1 MTTIK
6 SNPDNRGG
14 KRIGAGRPPNLAR
27 QLAKANEMAKVLQ
40 IATKEG
46 FAKISDSYGEVI
58 DTAIKLALGY
68 TGTKYNKDG
77 QPYSAEIPPDTKMLM
92 KLMDVGI
99 NSLSE
104 EDYSGARNPAIDL
117 LEKARKRGGTV
128 NIINNATISDSGP
141 ARPVES
147 TDPITEGVRS
157 GPVIDIREYTTNR
170 SGYVGRDRDNEPGAD
185 GDTA

>member
-1 MTTIK
+1 MITP
-6 SNPDNRGG
+6 NNNRGG
-14 KRIGAGRPPNLAR
+14 KRAGAGRPPNLAR

-58 DTAIKLALGY
+58 ETAIKLALGY

-77 QPYSAEIPPDTKMLM
+77 QPYEALIPPDTKMLM

-128 NIINNATISDSGP
+128 NIINNATISDGP
-141 ARPVES
+141 TRPVP

-157 GPVIDIREYTTNR
+157 GPVVDVREYTVNR
-170 SGYVGRDRDNEPGAD
+170 SGHVGGDLDNEPGTD
-185 GDTA
+185 GDIA